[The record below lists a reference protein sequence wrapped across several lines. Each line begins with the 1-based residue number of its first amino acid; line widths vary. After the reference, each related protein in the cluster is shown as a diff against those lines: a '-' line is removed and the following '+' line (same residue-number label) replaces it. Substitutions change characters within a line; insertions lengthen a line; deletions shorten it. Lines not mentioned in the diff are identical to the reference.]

1 MVPWRVEMA
10 LLNTQSVAA
19 VAYAIEHL
27 VTATASKTSPAVT
40 VLGIPAAE
48 EIAGECSLPR
58 ALRCLLVDA
67 SPYYVSGTLTR
78 RL

>member
-1 MVPWRVEMA
+1 MVHWRAEMA
-10 LLNTQSVAA
+10 PLNMQSAA
-19 VAYAIEHL
+19 VVACVIERL
-27 VTATASKTSPAVT
+27 VIATASKTSPAVT